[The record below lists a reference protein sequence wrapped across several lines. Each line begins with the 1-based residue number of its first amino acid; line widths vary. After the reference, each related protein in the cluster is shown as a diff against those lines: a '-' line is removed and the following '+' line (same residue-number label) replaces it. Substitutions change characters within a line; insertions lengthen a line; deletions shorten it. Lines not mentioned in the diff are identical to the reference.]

1 MKELYS
7 KPLPNGT
14 TLLICEDTNGD
25 IITSLAKGD
34 GAARV
39 AKVLTTV
46 TTGDKLSVE
55 NPYGDTKVINTDILF
70 GNYDTVWEQFRA
82 YLNDQWIFRETKD
95 GKLLYRFEWG
105 YDYSYGISSTSLER
119 LLKDTKDSDQPFEQ
133 VVLQYL
139 QENGYLDELDNT
151 VDDLIQQFIN
161 EHADLDQADLDLRSI
176 LQEAFYNLVEIDYN
190 VDELLQLSKPEELVI
205 RFTDGLDVD
214 NWLKGKTQGE
224 TILDWFLITQG
235 FTREDV
241 SDEIKCLHEPF
252 LKQVWNECVAYDAPE
267 YLMNH
272 NLTAIPNST
281 NWDAISDI
289 YLHGQGIIK
298 AGTTFGFF
306 QPFNGSGSGF
316 EIKTIK
322 DIALT
327 GDAEKDFPFELTV
340 TTHHDCFDYSPDVV
354 YGGLPRPN
362 REQLELLPSPKD

>member
-34 GAARV
+34 GAARE

-55 NPYGDTKVINTDILF
+55 NPYGDTKVINTDVLF
-70 GNYDTVWEQFRA
+70 GNYDTVLEQFKSD
-82 YLNDQWIFRETKD
+82 LNEWCFRETED
-95 GKLLYRFEWG
+95 GKLLYQFEWG
-105 YDYSYGISSTSLER
+105 YDYSYGISSKSLER
-119 LLKDTKDSDQPFEQ
+119 LLKEAKNSNQPFKD

-151 VDDLIQQFIN
+151 VDDLIQKFIN
-161 EHADLDQADLDLRSI
+161 EHADLDQADLDLWSI

-190 VDELLQLSKPEELVI
+190 VDELLTLSKPEELVI

-214 NWLKGKTQGE
+214 NWLKGKTQSE
-224 TILDWFLITQG
+224 TILDWFLATQG
-235 FTREDV
+235 FTRNNVLDKE
-241 SDEIKCLHEPF
+241 KCTREPF

-322 DIALT
+322 DIVLT
-327 GDAEKDFPFELTV
+327 GDNEKEFPFKLTV
-340 TTHHDCFDYSPDVV
+340 TTHHDRFDYSPDVV
-354 YGGLPRPN
+354 YGGLVRPDQ
-362 REQLELLPSPKD
+362 EQLEPFSTTKN